1 MYSLKLIND
10 SSSYAGIFLQEV
22 LGYNLQQSLD
32 IEHSLP
38 FTMAINLTLEQ
49 VKLIMQP
56 FINHDIRVQ
65 IIDEDTEKTVMCKDI
80 GIVKCEIKRPY
91 YDSPII
97 GMDNQAIESPIHYD
111 PSSVAP
117 KCPKCGSSTVVTG
130 RKGFSVMTGFIGSGA
145 TMNRCGRCGHKWKPR
160 R

>member
-1 MYSLKLIND
+1 LYSLKLINGD
-10 SSSYAGIFLQEV
+10 SIYSGIYLDEV
-22 LGYNLQQSLD
+22 LGYNLQQTLD
-32 IEHSLP
+32 IRHSTP
-38 FTMAINLTLEQ
+38 FTMAINLTLEE

-56 FINHDIRVQ
+56 FVDHDIRVQ
-65 IIDEDTEKTVMCKDI
+65 IIDEDTDKTVMCKDV
-80 GIVKCEIKRPY
+80 GIVKCEPKEHY
-91 YDSPII
+91 YESPII